1 MINSEGS
8 DDTLNARFFKK
19 NRHKKSFQK
28 KKMTPLQ
35 NPFLENKA
43 GKKWFNEGFILA
55 VFYWKKRS
63 PAAGV

>member
-19 NRHKKSFQK
+19 NRHQK
-28 KKMTPLQ
+28 KKISKTKKEKKMIPLQ

-43 GKKWFNEGFILA
+43 GK
-55 VFYWKKRS
+55 R
-63 PAAGV
+63 